1 MATTPF
7 CHCGIAP
14 CAIGLPEQ
22 ESSELWR
29 TRGGP
34 RSPGYRAQNRA
45 LCWRWRAA
53 TERPAALREALLYRW
68 MLCALIY
75 ALTAAASRDGGGTCS
90 DDGANATA
98 TQPWGDGMLL
108 VRSALTLHELSQL
121 LAAER
126 AAWADTSEP
135 GLVNHT
141 RRITGSAAVQSVTW
155 LHRHRG
161 FADGAVERVEAAA
174 LAAQAAAAGWQ
185 LSRAQFGPLHVRCME
200 LG

>member
-1 MATTPF
+1 MSSGEPVGARARR
-7 CHCGIAP
+7 GIALP
-14 CAIGLPEQ
+14 IARCA
-22 ESSELWR
+22 
-29 TRGGP
+29 GGGAG
-34 RSPGYRAQNRA
+34 R
-45 LCWRWRAA
+45 A
-53 TERPAALREALLYRW
+53 TERPSTLREAMLYRW
-68 MLCALIY
+68 MLCALIH

-108 VRSALTLHELSQL
+108 VRSALSPHELSQL

-174 LAAQAAAAGWQ
+174 LAAQAASAGWQ
-185 LSRAQFGPLHVRCME
+185 LSRAHFGPLHVRCVE